1 MAIDLVIKNGKV
13 VTPERVLEADVAVDK
28 GKVVALGEA
37 RIFPE
42 AKKTIDAKDK
52 LVFPGGIDSHTHFET
67 KFMGAIPEETW
78 ETGTNAAA
86 LGGTTTVINFSI
98 QQKGKPLMDS
108 INADIQR
115 AGGLA
120 VVDFALHGC
129 FIDLSNVEAVIDE
142 IPDLVKAGVPSI
154 KEFLIYRHE
163 GWMVDDWAL
172 FNIMEKSMI
181 YKGFVG
187 IHAENA
193 YIGEGMRDRLTKEG
207 KTEPKYHP
215 ISKPSF
221 VESEAIQR
229 SCAIAEATNA
239 YMYIVHMSTKEG
251 VRLVGGF
258 REKGMPI
265 YSETCTHYLKFTDAL
280 HGDPKMGVYSQ
291 LSPPLRKMNDVDA
304 LWEGLAS
311 GAVSIIGSDHAPFNK
326 ASKEKGYS
334 LKGFITV
341 PNGAPGVLERF
352 PVVYSEGVGKN
363 KISLTRFVEITSTN
377 SAKMFGLYPRKGTIA
392 PGSDADIVVF
402 DPKKKVKLGQHLYE
416 DMDWSLFEGVEIT
429 GFPETTL
436 LRGKVIV
443 ENGKVVGKAGE
454 GRFVDG
460 RMDEGVIRSIT

>member
-28 GKVVALGEA
+28 GKVVALGEGK
-37 RIFPE
+37 IFPE

-67 KFMGAIPEETW
+67 KFMGAVPEETW
-78 ETGTNAAA
+78 EKGTKAAA

-98 QQKGKPLMDS
+98 QQTGKPLMDS
-108 INADIQR
+108 VKADIAR
-115 AGGLA
+115 AGSLA
-120 VVDFALHGC
+120 VTDFALHGC
-129 FIDLSNVEAVIDE
+129 FIDFSNVDAVLDE
-142 IPDLVKAGVPSI
+142 IPVLVKAGVPSI
-154 KEFLIYRHE
+154 KEFLIYRDV

-172 FNIMEKSMI
+172 YNILEKSMK
-181 YKGFVG
+181 YLGFVG

-193 YIGEGMRDRLTKEG
+193 YIGEGLRQRLTKEG
-207 KTEPKYHP
+207 KIEPKYHP
-215 ISKPSF
+215 ISKPNL
-221 VESEAIQR
+221 VEAEAIQR
-229 SCAIAEATNA
+229 SCAIAEATKA
-239 YMYIVHMSTKEG
+239 YMYIVHMSTHEG
-251 VRLVGGF
+251 VRLVKGF

-265 YSETCTHYLKFTDAL
+265 FSETCPHYLYYTDAL

-291 LSPPLRKMNDVDA
+291 LSPPLRKEEDIDA
-304 LWEGLAS
+304 LWAGLAS
-311 GAVSIIGSDHAPFNK
+311 GAVSIVGSDHAPFNK
-326 ASKEKGYS
+326 ASKEKGYE

-363 KISLTRFVEITSTN
+363 RISLTRFVEITSTN

-402 DPKKKVKLGQHLYE
+402 DPKKKVKLGAHLYE
-416 DMDWSLFEGVEIT
+416 GMDWSIFEGVDIT

-454 GRFVDG
+454 GRFVEG
-460 RMDEGVIRSIT
+460 KMDEEAIRSIT